1 MKIETVYF
9 TVKHPHDKHKD
20 EDNDRDKV
28 EDKEVSPD
36 ENTDCPI
43 HCQTLPGRMHRELWN
58 KKRGRS
64 RFL

>member
-43 HCQTLPGRMHRELWN
+43 HCQTLPGRMHREL
-58 KKRGRS
+58 
-64 RFL
+64 